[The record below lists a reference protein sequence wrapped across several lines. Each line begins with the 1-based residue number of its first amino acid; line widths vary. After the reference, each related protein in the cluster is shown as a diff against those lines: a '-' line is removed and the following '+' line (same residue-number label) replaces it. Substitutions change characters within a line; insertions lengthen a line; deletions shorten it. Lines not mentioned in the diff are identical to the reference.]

1 MTKTLLAAVLVAF
14 SATASFAAV
23 NPGAPLETAQHIY
36 DRCGVALTNPN
47 AIVASSEASCSSVKV
62 QAMLAPV
69 EQPADQQ

>member
-1 MTKTLLAAVLVAF
+1 MNTKILAAALVLL
-14 SATASFAAV
+14 SGTASFAAI

-47 AIVASSEASCSSVKV
+47 AIVASSDASCSSVKV

-69 EQPADQQ
+69 EEPADQQ